1 MASLP
6 KSSPLRFR
14 DLNEYFTYLDTTDEH
29 VLYNRGEGLE
39 PEAATPN
46 HPAICSNLNRVLGN
60 KLYERPNNNCRV
72 FHSSMLVWTPLNEQ
86 PYFPDVTVTGGELQF
101 YGNRSDVITNPQVIF
116 EVLSKR
122 TEGLDKGEKLDG
134 YFSILGFREYIL
146 IDQQRPLVSHYTRVN
161 GDIVRHDLLLLDDSL
176 HFKTIPVELP
186 LAEIY
191 RGIHA

>member
-1 MASLP
+1 M
-6 KSSPLRFR
+6 
-14 DLNEYFTYLDTTDEH
+14 
-29 VLYNRGEGLE
+29 
-39 PEAATPN
+39 
-46 HPAICSNLNRVLGN
+46 
-60 KLYERPNNNCRV
+60 
-72 FHSSMLVWTPLNEQ
+72 
-86 PYFPDVTVTGGELQF
+86 TGGELQF